1 MNKYRNRKVNGYDS
15 AKESRRAFELRML
28 EKKGEISALQ
38 EQVKYELIPAQYET
52 VNGKRKCVE
61 RAVSYYADFTYV
73 KDGETIVE
81 DTKSPITR
89 TKDYIIKRKLLLYIH
104 GIKIT
109 EK

>member
-1 MNKYRNRKVNGYDS
+1 MNKYRNRKVNSYDS
-15 AKESRRAFELRML
+15 AKESRRAFELKML
-28 EKKGEISALQ
+28 EKAGEISALQ
-38 EQVKYELIPAQYET
+38 EQVKYELIPAQYEM